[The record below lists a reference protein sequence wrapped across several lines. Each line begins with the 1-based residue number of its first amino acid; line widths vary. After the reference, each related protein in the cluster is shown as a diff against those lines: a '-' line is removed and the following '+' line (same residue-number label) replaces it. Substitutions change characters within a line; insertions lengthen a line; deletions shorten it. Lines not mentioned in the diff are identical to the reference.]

1 MEEQHSK
8 TNVYSQ
14 LGSNP
19 SGPANLD
26 DLLRVHPE
34 YPRSNVF
41 LECLAVKCGFEC
53 CFGRLNLWLFC

>member
-41 LECLAVKCGFEC
+41 
-53 CFGRLNLWLFC
+53 FGMFGC